1 MPQRKA
7 SHRVCPPIHGLRLLN
22 PPPVT
27 PPFIEAFCAETGA
40 ITFIMT
46 KLIIQIPC
54 LNEAE
59 VLPDTLAKLPRII
72 PGIDAIEYLVIDD
85 GSQDDTSGVAR
96 RWGVHHVVRHRR
108 NRGLAEAFRSG
119 IDKCLAEGADII
131 VNTDADGQYEGADI
145 AHIVAPVASGEADI
159 CIGDRSVAGNAHF
172 GSGKRL
178 LQRLGSYVVRTLSA
192 TDITDAVSGFRAM
205 SRDAAQRINIT
216 TDFSYTTDMLIQ
228 AGRKR
233 LAITSVPIRTHAATR
248 PSRLFKSIPRFIQQT
263 GVTILRAYTTFNSL
277 RVFVGLGMLATVLGL
292 YPIGRFLWFFATG
305 DGDGHIQSLV
315 IGGALLTVG
324 VLVSTLGILADL
336 IATNRKL
343 LEANML
349 KLRRIEEKL
358 EQQSDA
364 AIDAADGDD
373 KTAAFVD
380 APISRAG

>member
-1 MPQRKA
+1 
-7 SHRVCPPIHGLRLLN
+7 
-22 PPPVT
+22 
-27 PPFIEAFCAETGA
+27 
-40 ITFIMT
+40 MT

-59 VLPDTLAKLPRII
+59 VLPDTLAKLPRSL
-72 PGIDAIEYLVIDD
+72 PGIDTIEYLIIDD
-85 GSQDDTSGVAR
+85 GSSDDTSGVAK

-145 AHIVAPVASGEADI
+145 AKIVAPVVACEADI
-159 CIGDRSVAGNAHF
+159 CIGDRSVGNNAHF
-172 GSGKRL
+172 GAGKRL
-178 LQRLGSYVVRTLSA
+178 LQRFGSYIVRTLSS
-192 TDITDAVSGFRAM
+192 TDITDAVSGFRAI

-263 GVTILRAYTTFNSL
+263 GVTILRAYTTFNAI
-277 RVFVGLGMLATVLGL
+277 RVFVGLGALATIIGL
-292 YPIGRFLWFFATG
+292 FPIGRFLWFFING
-305 DGDGHIQSLV
+305 DGSGHIQSLV

-324 VLVSTLGILADL
+324 VLVATLGILADL

-349 KLRRIEEKL
+349 KLRRIEETLAKQNA
-358 EQQSDA
+358 E
-364 AIDAADGDD
+364 
-373 KTAAFVD
+373 TASERVETQD
-380 APISRAG
+380 RGAPAQPVRKAG

>member
-1 MPQRKA
+1 
-7 SHRVCPPIHGLRLLN
+7 
-22 PPPVT
+22 
-27 PPFIEAFCAETGA
+27 
-40 ITFIMT
+40 MT

-59 VLPDTLAKLPRII
+59 TLPATLAKLPRQ
-72 PGIDAIEYLVIDD
+72 IDGVDTIEYLIIDD
-85 GSQDDTSGVAR
+85 GSSDDTSGVAR
-96 RWGVHHVVRHRR
+96 RWGVHHIVRHRR

-119 IDKCLAEGADII
+119 IDRCLAEGADII

-145 AHIVAPVASGEADI
+145 AKIVAPVVAGEADI
-159 CIGDRSVAGNAHF
+159 CIGDRSVARNEHF
-172 GSGKRL
+172 GLGKRM

-192 TDITDAVSGFRAM
+192 TDITDAVSGFRAI

-233 LAITSVPIRTHAATR
+233 LAITSVPVRTHAATR

-277 RVFVGLGMLATVLGL
+277 RVFVGLGMLATLIGL
-292 YPIGRFLWFFATG
+292 VPIGRFLWFYFSG
-305 DGDGHIQSLV
+305 DGDGHVQSLV

-324 VLVSTLGILADL
+324 VLVTTLGILADL

-358 EQQSDA
+358 IEAEAQRSAPA
-364 AIDAADGDD
+364 ALDTTETLR
-373 KTAAFVD
+373 K
-380 APISRAG
+380 AG

>member
-1 MPQRKA
+1 
-7 SHRVCPPIHGLRLLN
+7 
-22 PPPVT
+22 
-27 PPFIEAFCAETGA
+27 
-40 ITFIMT
+40 MT

-59 VLPDTLAKLPRII
+59 TLPATLAKLPRQ
-72 PGIDAIEYLVIDD
+72 IDGVDTIEYLIIDD
-85 GSQDDTSGVAR
+85 GSSDDTSGVAR
-96 RWGVHHVVRHRR
+96 RWGVHHIVRHRR

-119 IDKCLAEGADII
+119 IDRCLAEGADII

-145 AHIVAPVASGEADI
+145 AKIVAPVVAGEADI
-159 CIGDRSVAGNAHF
+159 CIGDRSVARNEHF
-172 GSGKRL
+172 GLGKRM

-192 TDITDAVSGFRAM
+192 TDITDAVSGFRAI

-233 LAITSVPIRTHAATR
+233 LAITSVPVRTHAATR

-277 RVFVGLGMLATVLGL
+277 RVFVGLGMLATLIGL
-292 YPIGRFLWFFATG
+292 VPIGRFLWFYFSG
-305 DGDGHIQSLV
+305 DGDGHVQSLV

-324 VLVSTLGILADL
+324 VLVATLGILADL

-358 EQQSDA
+358 IEAETGRSAPA
-364 AIDAADGDD
+364 ALDTADPLR
-373 KTAAFVD
+373 K
-380 APISRAG
+380 AG